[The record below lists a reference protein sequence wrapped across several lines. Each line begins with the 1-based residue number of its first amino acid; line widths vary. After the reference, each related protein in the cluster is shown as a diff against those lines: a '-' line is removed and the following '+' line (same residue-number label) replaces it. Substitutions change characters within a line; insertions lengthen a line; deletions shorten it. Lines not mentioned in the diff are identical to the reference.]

1 MLEGVAALLFAA
13 CNLFA
18 GTDAGVLEVFESVAL
33 VPQPTRRS
41 TKKPK
46 VNRMSHFI
54 DWLNTSLRR
63 PLHGF
68 CRNMTEPFT
77 WKGTIR
83 RNESPA
89 ARGSCGVNTS
99 ESKAHP

>member
-18 GTDAGVLEVFESVAL
+18 GTDAGVLKVCESVAL

-46 VNRMSHFI
+46 VNRRSHFI
-54 DWLNTSLRR
+54 DWLNTTLLP
-63 PLHGF
+63 PLSRFLSQPGAM
-68 CRNMTEPFT
+68 CD
-77 WKGTIR
+77 
-83 RNESPA
+83 
-89 ARGSCGVNTS
+89 VNAS

>member
-18 GTDAGVLEVFESVAL
+18 GTDAGVLKVCESVAL

-46 VNRMSHFI
+46 VNRRSHFI
-54 DWLNTSLRR
+54 DWLNTTLRP

-68 CRNMTEPFT
+68 CRKMTNPFLE
-77 WKGTIR
+77 WA
-83 RNESPA
+83 PYA
-89 ARGSCGVNTS
+89 AMSLGRLEIYV
-99 ESKAHP
+99 A